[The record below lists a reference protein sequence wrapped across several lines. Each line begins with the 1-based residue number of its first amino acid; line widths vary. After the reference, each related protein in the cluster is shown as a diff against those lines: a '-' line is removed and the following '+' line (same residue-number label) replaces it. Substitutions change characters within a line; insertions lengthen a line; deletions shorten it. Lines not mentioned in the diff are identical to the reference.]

1 MLESGL
7 GTDSIWK
14 GNSMKDCLSLNSVVW
29 HTHPLDVDLL
39 TGIVESDDVLFVL
52 DWRRLRRH
60 PTVPLPLAQPLCHG
74 WGTQG
79 EIFSVETSL

>member
-1 MLESGL
+1 
-7 GTDSIWK
+7 
-14 GNSMKDCLSLNSVVW
+14 MKDCLSLNSVVW

-60 PTVPLPLAQPLCHG
+60 PTVPLPLA
-74 WGTQG
+74 
-79 EIFSVETSL
+79 